1 MPRFLAAVG
10 AALAL
15 ALPAAAAPPAGS
27 WKMVVA
33 FGDRPVTL
41 LFHFSEADGKW
52 VGDFIDSRPGL
63 KSEPKITA
71 VTVAGDQVQF
81 TLAVG
86 GKEFL
91 AFDGVVAKDGKKL
104 SGTYSQQGEALRLA
118 ELMPSQLKK
127 LDDPFAMNRE
137 SFHQVEVG
145 QDFFDLGFELLGQ
158 VGAKKVPADEVRGW
172 VDKLTKAAATYG
184 PKWDKAVA
192 VKAAAALAD
201 QAGYADI
208 ALAQARRAERM
219 LADTDPPTARL
230 EILDVLARSLT
241 AANKAD
247 EAKPVQ
253 TQIARVEARDY
264 ADYAKTSPP
273 FEVEA
278 YKGRKA
284 KTDRVGLVEMFI
296 GSEPPPF
303 LAFENAADG
312 LLKAYPAKDLIVLTY
327 HVHLS
332 SFADPLACEDSM
344 NRIKAYAD
352 LAEKG
357 IFCFTNGKPGPEL
370 NQRLTAKD
378 VLTTVRKDL
387 DESLEKPAGSKLTL
401 TSTKGMKGFDVK
413 ASVADLNVGEKDKI
427 SLRFAVVEP
436 RVRYAGGSGARY
448 HANVVRSMPGGPKG
462 FPLTKKQSE
471 QVVVVNPDEI
481 RSDLSKY
488 LTEFAAKAEFAK
500 PARPLDLKNLKVVA
514 FVQNDG
520 TGEVLAAAQTELEP
534 AK

>member
-1 MPRFLAAVG
+1 MPRILAAVG
-10 AALAL
+10 AAVAL
-15 ALPAAAAPPAGS
+15 VTSAAAAPPAGS
-27 WKMVVA
+27 WKMAVA
-33 FGDRPVTL
+33 LGDRPVTL
-41 LFHFSEADGKW
+41 LVHFSEADGKW

-63 KSEPKITA
+63 KSEPKLTG

-81 TLAVG
+81 TLTVG

-91 AFDGVVAKDGKKL
+91 SFDGVVAKDGKKL
-104 SGTYSQQGEALRLA
+104 TGVVTQQGEAMRIA
-118 ELMPSQLKK
+118 ELMPSTLKK
-127 LDDPFAMNRE
+127 LDDAFAMNRE
-137 SFHQVEVG
+137 SFLQVDVG
-145 QDFFDLGFELLGQ
+145 QDFFDLGFDLLGQ

-172 VDKLTKAAATYG
+172 VDKLTKAAAAYG

-192 VKAAAALAD
+192 IKTAAALAD

-219 LADTDPPTARL
+219 LADTDPATVRL
-230 EILDVLARSLT
+230 EVLDILARSLT

-284 KTDRVGLVEMFI
+284 KTDRVGLVEIFA
-296 GSEPPPF
+296 GSEFPYSLPF
-303 LAFENAADG
+303 EQAADG
-312 LLKAYPAKDLIVLTY
+312 LLKAYPPTDIAVVVY
-327 HVHLS
+327 HVHLPS
-332 SFADPLACEDSM
+332 PDPLTCDDSM
-344 NRIKAYAD
+344 NRIGGYGD
-352 LAEKG
+352 QLEKG
-357 IFCFTNGKPGPEL
+357 YFCYVNGKPGPRAG
-370 NQRLTAKD
+370 QSVTAKE
-378 VLTTVRKDL
+378 VLTGIRKDL
-387 DESLEKPAGSKLTL
+387 DESLEKPAGAKLTL

-413 ASVADLNVGEKDKI
+413 ASVSDLTVGEKDKI
-427 SLRFAVVEP
+427 SLRFVVVEP
-436 RVRYAGGSGARY
+436 RVRFAGGSGARY
-448 HANVVRSMPGGPKG
+448 HANVVRAMPGGSKG
-462 FPLTKKQSE
+462 FPLTKKQTH
-471 QVVVVNPDEI
+471 QAVTVNPDEI
-481 RSDLSKY
+481 RTELSKY

-500 PARPLDLKNLKVVA
+500 ASRPLDLKNLKVVA

-520 TGEVLAAAQTELEP
+520 TGEVMNAAQTDLEP